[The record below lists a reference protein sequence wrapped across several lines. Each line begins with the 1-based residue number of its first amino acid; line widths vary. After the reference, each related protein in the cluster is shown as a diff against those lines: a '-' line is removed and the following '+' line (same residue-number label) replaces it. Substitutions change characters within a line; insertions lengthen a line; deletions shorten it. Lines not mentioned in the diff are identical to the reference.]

1 MDKNEISINQIA
13 LRSQGLPP
21 KIARGAVDGLGQEL
35 ITNLAQRGLVQPG
48 QRIQLGD
55 LNLGTISL
63 PRGGEAKE
71 LRREIVRVLTNEI
84 VARLRRK

>member
-1 MDKNEISINQIA
+1 MDKNEISINKIA
-13 LRSQGLPP
+13 LRSQGIPP
-21 KIARGAVDGLGQEL
+21 KVAHEAVNGLGQEL
-35 ITNLAQRGLVQPG
+35 ITNLAQQSLVQPG

-63 PRGGEAKE
+63 PPVGEAKE
-71 LRREIVRVLTNEI
+71 LRREVVRVLTNEI